1 MVPTVYRADVTNNK
15 THEHKYYYGISDT
28 QFKGSYEIVMMFP
41 VPNLAEIN
49 TLINNWYLCLNEKDF
64 IIRNLDEVNMLSK
77 RLEFISKSQHITK
90 RSSNRVKDDSN
101 DWLWS
106 VFIFTVCLFVLLMK
120 SFCFCR

>member
-1 MVPTVYRADVTNNK
+1 
-15 THEHKYYYGISDT
+15 
-28 QFKGSYEIVMMFP
+28 MMFP

-77 RLEFISKSQHITK
+77 RLEFISKSQHINK

-101 DWLWS
+101 D
-106 VFIFTVCLFVLLMK
+106 
-120 SFCFCR
+120 

>member
-1 MVPTVYRADVTNNK
+1 
-15 THEHKYYYGISDT
+15 
-28 QFKGSYEIVMMFP
+28 MMFP

-101 DWLWS
+101 D
-106 VFIFTVCLFVLLMK
+106 
-120 SFCFCR
+120 

>member
-1 MVPTVYRADVTNNK
+1 
-15 THEHKYYYGISDT
+15 
-28 QFKGSYEIVMMFP
+28 MMFP
-41 VPNLAEIN
+41 VPNLVEIN

-101 DWLWS
+101 D
-106 VFIFTVCLFVLLMK
+106 
-120 SFCFCR
+120 